1 MYKNSKYLKESC
13 EERNVSM
20 RQKAKLFPQ
29 HSTDVGISVDRTRL
43 SGITQRSPEPAFDP
57 DSQPLTLPGPPL
69 DFT

>member
-43 SGITQRSPEPAFDP
+43 SGITLSPGHNQSCCEGTMM
-57 DSQPLTLPGPPL
+57 QYT
-69 DFT
+69 